1 MVRICQN
8 IPTIFWSVWKPTPW
22 CDLRFHSW
30 RPPSQDS
37 ADQCHAWNASVSS
50 LFCQSSPSTALTCS
64 DMLWPVSHFILVQLC
79 QKTPNTMLWWG
90 WKFVRT
96 KQHETILDM
105 LTEQLSKFFKWT
117 KSNKPSSQGLVPQ
130 HLQVAVPAVPRSGWW
145 VCGEDNWK
153 FTAPVASWR
162 SMEQYGAGRLETC
175 WDHHVDFICLTIEYL
190 T

>member
-8 IPTIFWSVWKPTPW
+8 IPRSSEAFESPPRGVTCGSTPGG
-22 CDLRFHSW
+22 L
-30 RPPSQDS
+30 QAKTALIS
-37 ADQCHAWNASVSS
+37 ATLETRAFRVCFVRVHHQLLWH
-50 LFCQSSPSTALTCS
+50 ALTCS
-64 DMLWPVSHFILVQLC
+64 DLSLISFWYSCAKKHR
-79 QKTPNTMLWWG
+79 TPCSGEDGSLYVH
-90 WKFVRT
+90 VRT

-162 SMEQYGAGRLETC
+162 SMEQVASR
-175 WDHHVDFICLTIEYL
+175 HVEIIMLTSYVL
-190 T
+190 P

>member
-64 DMLWPVSHFILVQLC
+64 DLSLISFWYSCAKKHR
-79 QKTPNTMLWWG
+79 TPCSGEDGSLYVH
-90 WKFVRT
+90 VRT

-105 LTEQLSKFFKWT
+105 LTERLSKFFKWT
-117 KSNKPSSQGLVPQ
+117 KSKKPSSQGLVPQ

-162 SMEQYGAGRLETC
+162 SMEQVASR
-175 WDHHVDFICLTIEYL
+175 HVEIIMLTSYVL
-190 T
+190 P